1 MAKQTR
7 KVNTIKN
14 GTIELVLLLLLQTNK
29 KYGYQLAQEMSEL
42 SNGKYELK
50 EATMYPTL
58 YRLNQNGYL
67 DFEQVKVGVRRTR
80 VYYSIT
86 ESGRLR
92 LKNLLQE
99 YDTIWRT
106 IRNSKHGLLSLTH
119 QTPSKKYD
127 FILVQFFCLFYNTHY
142 SYMAYNSACMC
153 YA

>member
-58 YRLNQNGYL
+58 YRLN
-67 DFEQVKVGVRRTR
+67 RTR
-80 VYYSIT
+80 GYYSIT

-99 YDTIWRT
+99 YDTITSAIDT
-106 IRNSKHGLLSLTH
+106 IISCVSQVDNKNGE
-119 QTPSKKYD
+119 D
-127 FILVQFFCLFYNTHY
+127 
-142 SYMAYNSACMC
+142 
-153 YA
+153 

>member
-67 DFEQVKVGVRRTR
+67 DFEQVKSWR
-80 VYYSIT
+80 S
-86 ESGRLR
+86 S
-92 LKNLLQE
+92 
-99 YDTIWRT
+99 DTC
-106 IRNSKHGLLSLTH
+106 L
-119 QTPSKKYD
+119 
-127 FILVQFFCLFYNTHY
+127 LFYHGKWQIKIKKSFTRI
-142 SYMAYNSACMC
+142 
-153 YA
+153 

>member
-67 DFEQVKVGVRRTR
+67 DFEQVKVGVRR
-80 VYYSIT
+80 
-86 ESGRLR
+86 
-92 LKNLLQE
+92 
-99 YDTIWRT
+99 DTC
-106 IRNSKHGLLSLTH
+106 L
-119 QTPSKKYD
+119 
-127 FILVQFFCLFYNTHY
+127 LFYHGKWQIKIKKSFTRI
-142 SYMAYNSACMC
+142 
-153 YA
+153 

>member
-29 KYGYQLAQEMSEL
+29 KYGYQLAQVMSEL

-99 YDTIWRT
+99 YDTITSAIDT
-106 IRNSKHGLLSLTH
+106 IISCVSQVDNKNGE
-119 QTPSKKYD
+119 D
-127 FILVQFFCLFYNTHY
+127 
-142 SYMAYNSACMC
+142 
-153 YA
+153 

>member
-29 KYGYQLAQEMSEL
+29 KYGYQMSVEMSVL
-42 SNGKYELK
+42 INGKYLLNES
-50 EATMYPTL
+50 TMYTTL
-58 YRLNQNGYL
+58 YGLNLNGYL
-67 DFEQVKVGVRRTR
+67 DFELVKVGVRRTR

-99 YDTIWRT
+99 YDTITSAIDT
-106 IRNSKHGLLSLTH
+106 IISCVSQVDNKNGE
-119 QTPSKKYD
+119 D
-127 FILVQFFCLFYNTHY
+127 
-142 SYMAYNSACMC
+142 
-153 YA
+153 

>member
-58 YRLNQNGYL
+58 YRLNRNGYL

-99 YDTIWRT
+99 YDTITSAIDT
-106 IRNSKHGLLSLTH
+106 IISCVSQVDNKNGE
-119 QTPSKKYD
+119 D
-127 FILVQFFCLFYNTHY
+127 
-142 SYMAYNSACMC
+142 
-153 YA
+153 

>member
-29 KYGYQLAQEMSEL
+29 KYGYQLAQEMCEL

-99 YDTIWRT
+99 YDTITSAIDT
-106 IRNSKHGLLSLTH
+106 IISCVSQVDNKNGE
-119 QTPSKKYD
+119 D
-127 FILVQFFCLFYNTHY
+127 
-142 SYMAYNSACMC
+142 
-153 YA
+153 

>member
-29 KYGYQLAQEMSEL
+29 KY
-42 SNGKYELK
+42 
-50 EATMYPTL
+50 
-58 YRLNQNGYL
+58 GYL

-99 YDTIWRT
+99 YDTITSAIDT
-106 IRNSKHGLLSLTH
+106 IISCVSQVDNKNGE
-119 QTPSKKYD
+119 D
-127 FILVQFFCLFYNTHY
+127 
-142 SYMAYNSACMC
+142 
-153 YA
+153 

>member
-29 KYGYQLAQEMSEL
+29 KYGNQLAQQMPEL
-42 SNGKYELK
+42 SNGKYDLTH
-50 EATMYPTL
+50 ATMYPTL

-99 YDTIWRT
+99 YDTITSAIDT
-106 IRNSKHGLLSLTH
+106 IISCVSQVDNKNGE
-119 QTPSKKYD
+119 D
-127 FILVQFFCLFYNTHY
+127 
-142 SYMAYNSACMC
+142 
-153 YA
+153 